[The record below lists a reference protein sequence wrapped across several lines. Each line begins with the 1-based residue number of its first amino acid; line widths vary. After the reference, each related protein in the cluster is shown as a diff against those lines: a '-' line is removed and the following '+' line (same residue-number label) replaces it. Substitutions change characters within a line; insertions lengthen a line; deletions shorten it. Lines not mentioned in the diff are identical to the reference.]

1 TLSIVCN
8 RRLDTKPHKILP
20 LRFAPKAKRQTW
32 QGISDFGQ
40 FLLELHESLF
50 VRVQLLGQLVGLQ
63 WRKDRDTAYPCLNG
77 DAQISRHNP
86 GFVIWMLLF
95 PDNAASNHPVVSEFR
110 SQFVCPK
117 IEVRIFCKKFESD
130 TISNHICIYA
140 GKPGMEARD
149 DFLSSFSEL
158 VLGMSDFVVIQLSND
173 CWAQNNDDLAG
184 LRESEPINLLKSAI
198 MQQHIGVDKQVGH
211 STN

>member
-1 TLSIVCN
+1 
-8 RRLDTKPHKILP
+8 
-20 LRFAPKAKRQTW
+20 
-32 QGISDFGQ
+32 
-40 FLLELHESLF
+40 
-50 VRVQLLGQLVGLQ
+50 
-63 WRKDRDTAYPCLNG
+63 
-77 DAQISRHNP
+77 
-86 GFVIWMLLF
+86 
-95 PDNAASNHPVVSEFR
+95 
-110 SQFVCPK
+110 
-117 IEVRIFCKKFESD
+117 
-130 TISNHICIYA
+130 
-140 GKPGMEARD
+140 MEARD